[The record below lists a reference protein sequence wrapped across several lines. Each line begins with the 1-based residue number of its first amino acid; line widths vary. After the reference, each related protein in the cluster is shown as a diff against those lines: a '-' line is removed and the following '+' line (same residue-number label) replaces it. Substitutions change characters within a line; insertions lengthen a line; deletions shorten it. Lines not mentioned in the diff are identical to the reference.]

1 MQDDNGTLKIG
12 GSVESIIFSNEE
24 NGYTICDIGT
34 GDGDL
39 VTAVGYLPYLSEGDS
54 VVLYGKWV
62 HNPKYGRQFAAETF
76 ERTLPADKASM
87 LRYLASRTIKG
98 IGPKTARKII
108 DEFGEDAFDVIENHP
123 DWLAK
128 IPGITLKKANEVS
141 EDFKSKAGMRQAMLF
156 FREWFGAAATVK
168 IYKKWGSRSVD
179 IAKKNP
185 YVLCEEIDG
194 IGFESA
200 DKMADGL
207 GMERDDPQRVASGVI
222 YTLYRNER
230 MNGHTCLPREKLAPA
245 AAMLLGVSVEAVE
258 SAITE
263 LLKAEKLRYSLFDN
277 QKFIYTAHAYDEE
290 CYISEKLAKLDRMCP
305 STDVEDISRLI
316 QKAELDNGITYA
328 NLQKKAIGDALAS
341 GVTLLTGGPGT
352 GKTTVIRALIR
363 IFEDMG
369 LEVAL
374 AAPTGRAAKRM
385 SEATSHE
392 AKTIHRLLGMGFS
405 DDESEVAEFSRDED
419 NPLDEEVVIID
430 EASMIDNSLM
440 YSLLLALRPGT
451 RLILIGDADQ
461 LPSVG
466 SGNVLRDILASQRFS
481 TVELTEIFRQAS
493 KSLIITNAHAINNGE
508 MPDLKVTDNDFF
520 FMSRRTDRETAQ
532 TIAELYS
539 TRLPRA
545 YGPGTRDGIQ
555 VIAPSRRGESG
566 TENLNIILQAALNP
580 PEPGKREH
588 RHREFVYREGDR
600 VMQNRNN
607 YDIEWKFGKKKG
619 SGIFNGDIG
628 VIDSI
633 GKSHMVISFD
643 DRVVEYD
650 LNLLDDL
657 EPAYAITVHKSQ
669 GCEYPTVIMP
679 VCTAPPMLL
688 TRNLLYTAVTR
699 AQTRVILVGREES
712 IAEMVH
718 NARQSMRY
726 TGLYYRL
733 RK

>member
-1 MQDDNGTLKIG
+1 MRDENQTLKIV
-12 GSVESIIFSNEE
+12 GSVETIIFSNEE

-39 VTAVGYLPYLSEGDS
+39 VTAVGYLPYLAEGDN

-62 HNPKYGRQFAAETF
+62 HNPKYGRQFAADTF
-76 ERTLPADKASM
+76 EKTLPADEASM

-128 IPGITLKKANEVS
+128 LPGITPKKAEEIS

-168 IYKKWGSRSVD
+168 IYKKWGSLSVD
-179 IAKKNP
+179 IAKDNP
-185 YVLCEEIDG
+185 YMLCETVEG

-200 DKMADGL
+200 DKMAFGL
-207 GMERDDPQRVASGVI
+207 GVKSNDPKRIESGVV

-230 MNGHTCLPREKLAPA
+230 VNGHICLPREKLAPA
-245 AAMLLGVSVEAVE
+245 AAQLLGVSVEEAE
-258 SAITE
+258 NAIVE
-263 LLKAEKLRYSLFDN
+263 LLKTEKLMQSRFDGQKFVYTQQSYEEECFIAEKLVL
-277 QKFIYTAHAYDEE
+277 I
-290 CYISEKLAKLDRMCP
+290 DRVCP
-305 STDVEDISRLI
+305 STDVEDIARLI
-316 QKAELDNGITYA
+316 QKAESDNGITYA
-328 NLQKKAIGDALAS
+328 AMQKKAIGDALAS

-369 LEVAL
+369 QEVAL

-385 SEATSHE
+385 SEATSRE
-392 AKTIHRLLGMGFS
+392 AKTIHRLLGMGFAGE
-405 DDESEVAEFSRDED
+405 DGDAAEFSRDEND
-419 NPLDEEVVIID
+419 PLDEEVVIID
-430 EASMIDNSLM
+430 EASMIDNTLM
-440 YSLLLALRPGT
+440 YSLLRAIRPGT
-451 RLILIGDADQ
+451 RLILIGDSDQ

-466 SGNVLRDILASQRFS
+466 AGNVLHDILNSERFS
-481 TVELTEIFRQAS
+481 TVKLTEIFRQARQ
-493 KSLIITNAHAINNGE
+493 SLIITNAHAINNGE
-508 MPDLKVTDNDFF
+508 MPDLSIKDNDFF
-520 FMSRRTDRETAQ
+520 FLPRRSDRETAQ

-539 TRLPRA
+539 VRLPRA
-545 YGPGTRDGIQ
+545 YGKETQEGIQ

-566 TENLNIILQAALNP
+566 TENLNVILQAVLNP
-580 PEPGKREH
+580 PEEGKREH

-607 YDIEWKFGKKKG
+607 YDLEWSFGKKKG

-628 VIDSI
+628 VIESI
-633 GKSHMVISFD
+633 GKSSMVIGFD
-643 DRVVEYD
+643 DRTVEYD
-650 LNLLDDL
+650 FNLLDDL

-669 GCEYPTVIMP
+669 GCEYPTVIVP

-712 IAEMVH
+712 VAEMVN
-718 NARQSMRY
+718 NARQIMRY

>member
-1 MQDDNGTLKIG
+1 MQDDNGTLKIS

-39 VTAVGYLPYLSEGDS
+39 VTAVGYLPYLSEGDN

-62 HNPKYGRQFAAETF
+62 HNPKYGRQFAADTF

-128 IPGITLKKANEVS
+128 IPGINLKKANEIC

-179 IAKKNP
+179 IAKNNP
-185 YVLCEEIDG
+185 YILCEEIDG

-200 DKMADGL
+200 DKMAEGL

-263 LLKAEKLRYSLFDN
+263 LLKSKKLCYSLFDK
-277 QKFIYTAHAYDEE
+277 QKFIYTAQTYDEE
-290 CYISEKLAKLDRMCP
+290 CYIAEKLAKLDRMCP
-305 STDVEDISRLI
+305 ATDVEDISRLI

-328 NLQKKAIGDALAS
+328 KMQKKAIGDALAS

-363 IFEDMG
+363 IFENMG

-392 AKTIHRLLGMGFS
+392 AKTIHRLLGMGFAGE
-405 DDESEVAEFSRDED
+405 DSEIAEFSRDED
-419 NPLDEEVVIID
+419 DPLDEEVVIID

-466 SGNVLRDILASQRFS
+466 SGNVLRDILASERFA

-493 KSLIITNAHAINNGE
+493 QSLIITNAHAINNGE
-508 MPDLKVTDNDFF
+508 MPNLKVTTNDFF

-545 YGPGTRDGIQ
+545 YGPDTRDGIQ

-566 TENLNIILQAALNP
+566 TENLNVILQAALNP
-580 PEPGKREH
+580 PESGKREH

-628 VIDSI
+628 VIESI
-633 GKSHMVISFD
+633 GKANMVISFD
-643 DRVVEYD
+643 DRIVEYD
-650 LNLLDDL
+650 FNLLDDL

-679 VCTAPPMLL
+679 VCSAPPMLL

-712 IAEMVH
+712 IAEMVN

>member
-1 MQDDNGTLKIG
+1 MQDDNGTLKIS

-62 HNPKYGRQFAAETF
+62 HNPKYGRQFAADTF

-128 IPGITLKKANEVS
+128 ISGINLKKAREIS

-168 IYKKWGSRSVD
+168 IYKKWGSRAVD

-185 YVLCEEIDG
+185 YILCEEIDG

-207 GMERDDPQRVASGVI
+207 GMKRDDPQRVASGVV

-245 AAMLLGVSVEAVE
+245 AAMLLGVSVDAVE
-258 SAITE
+258 AAITE
-263 LLKAEKLRYSLFDN
+263 LLKAEKLKYSLFDN
-277 QKFIYTAHAYDEE
+277 QKFIYTAQVYREE
-290 CYISEKLAKLDRMCP
+290 CYIAEKLDKLDRMCP
-305 STDVEDISRLI
+305 TTDVEDISRLI

-328 NLQKKAIGDALAS
+328 ALQKKAIGDALAS

-369 LEVAL
+369 MEVAL

-392 AKTIHRLLGMGFS
+392 AKTIHRLLGMGFAG
-405 DDESEVAEFSRDED
+405 DESEVAEFSRDEND
-419 NPLDEEVVIID
+419 PLDENVVIID
-430 EASMIDNSLM
+430 EASMVDNSLM

-451 RLILIGDADQ
+451 RLVLIGDADQ

-466 SGNVLRDILASQRFS
+466 SGNVLRDILASGRFS

-493 KSLIITNAHAINNGE
+493 QSLIITNAHAINNGE
-508 MPDLKVTDNDFF
+508 MPNLKVTDNDFF

-566 TENLNIILQAALNP
+566 TENLNMILQAALNP
-580 PEPGKREH
+580 PDTKKREH

-607 YDIEWKFGKKKG
+607 YDIEWKFGKRKG

-628 VIDSI
+628 VIESI
-633 GKSHMVISFD
+633 GKSAMVISFD
-643 DRVVEYD
+643 DRIVEYD

-712 IAEMVH
+712 VAEMIH

>member
-1 MQDDNGTLKIG
+1 MQDDNGTLKIS

-62 HNPKYGRQFAAETF
+62 HNPKYGRQFAADTF

-128 IPGITLKKANEVS
+128 IPGINLKKANEIS
-141 EDFKSKAGMRQAMLF
+141 EDFKSKAGMRQAMIF

-179 IAKKNP
+179 IAKNNP
-185 YVLCEEIDG
+185 YILCEEIDG

-200 DKMADGL
+200 DKMAEGL
-207 GMERDDPQRVASGVI
+207 GMERDDPQRVESGVI

-245 AAMLLGVSVEAVE
+245 AAMLLGVSTDDVER
-258 SAITE
+258 AITE
-263 LLKAEKLRYSLFDN
+263 LLKAQKLYYSLFDD
-277 QKFIYTAHAYDEE
+277 QKFIYTAKTYEE
-290 CYISEKLAKLDRMCP
+290 ERYIAEKLAKLDRMCP
-305 STDVEDISRLI
+305 ATDVEDISRLI

-328 NLQKKAIGDALAS
+328 KMQRKAIGDALAS

-392 AKTIHRLLGMGFS
+392 AKTIHRLLGMGFAGE
-405 DDESEVAEFSRDED
+405 ESEVAEFSRDEND
-419 NPLDEEVVIID
+419 PLDEEVVIID

-466 SGNVLRDILASQRFS
+466 AGNVLRDILASERFS

-493 KSLIITNAHAINNGE
+493 QSLIITNAHAINNGE
-508 MPDLKVTDNDFF
+508 MPNLKVTTNDFF

-545 YGPGTRDGIQ
+545 YGADARDGIQ

-566 TENLNIILQAALNP
+566 TENLNVILQAALNP
-580 PEPGKREH
+580 PESGKREH

-628 VIDSI
+628 VIESI
-633 GKSHMVISFD
+633 EKSNMVISFD
-643 DRVVEYD
+643 DRIVEYD

-679 VCTAPPMLL
+679 VCSAPPMLL

-712 IAEMVH
+712 VAEMVH

>member
-1 MQDDNGTLKIG
+1 MRDDNQTLKIT
-12 GSVESIIFSNEE
+12 GSVETVIFSNEE

-34 GDGDL
+34 EDGDL

-76 ERTLPADKASM
+76 EKTLPADKASM

-128 IPGITLKKANEVS
+128 LPGITLKKAEEIS

-156 FREWFGAAATVK
+156 FREWFGAASTVK
-168 IYKKWGSRSVD
+168 IYKKWGSHSVE
-179 IAKKNP
+179 IAKDNP
-185 YVLCEEIDG
+185 YMLCEAIEG

-200 DKMADGL
+200 DKMAFGL
-207 GMERDDPQRVASGVI
+207 GVKQNDPKRIESGVV

-230 MNGHTCLPREKLAPA
+230 VNGHTCLPREKLAPA
-245 AAMLLGVSVEAVE
+245 AAQLLEVSVEEAE
-258 SAITE
+258 NAIIE
-263 LLKAEKLRYSLFDN
+263 LLKTEKLYQSRFDG
-277 QKFIYTAHAYDEE
+277 QKFVYTPHSYDEE
-290 CYISEKLAKLDRMCP
+290 CFIAEQLSTLDRMCP
-305 STDVEDISRLI
+305 ATGVEDIARLI
-316 QKAELDNGITYA
+316 QKAENDNGITYA
-328 NLQKKAIGDALAS
+328 AMQKKAIGDALAS

-369 LEVAL
+369 QEVAL

-385 SEATSHE
+385 SEATSKE
-392 AKTIHRLLGMGFS
+392 AKTIHRLLGMGFAD
-405 DDESEVAEFSRDED
+405 DDEAVSEFSRDEN

-430 EASMIDNSLM
+430 EASMIDNFLM
-440 YSLLLALRPGT
+440 YSLLRAIRPGT

-466 SGNVLRDILASQRFS
+466 AGNVLHDILNSERFS
-481 TVELTEIFRQAS
+481 TVKLTEIFRQARR
-493 KSLIITNAHAINNGE
+493 SLIITNAHAINNGE
-508 MPDLKVTDNDFF
+508 MPDLSVKDNDFF
-520 FMSRRTDRETAQ
+520 FMSRRSDRETAQ

-545 YGPGTRDGIQ
+545 YGKGTREGIQ

-566 TENLNIILQAALNP
+566 TENLNVILQAVLNP
-580 PEPGKREH
+580 PEEGKREH

-607 YDIEWKFGKKKG
+607 YDLEWSLGKKKG

-628 VIDSI
+628 VIESI
-633 GKSHMVISFD
+633 GKSSMVIGFD
-643 DRVVEYD
+643 DRTVEYD
-650 LNLLDDL
+650 FNLLDDL

-712 IAEMVH
+712 IAEMVN
-718 NARQSMRY
+718 NARQTMRY

>member
-1 MQDDNGTLKIG
+1 MRDENQTLKIA
-12 GSVESIIFSNEE
+12 GSVETIIFSNEE

-39 VTAVGYLPYLSEGDS
+39 VTAVGYLPYLAEGDN

-62 HNPKYGRQFAAETF
+62 HNPKYGRQFAADTF
-76 ERTLPADKASM
+76 EKTLPADEASM

-128 IPGITLKKANEVS
+128 LPGITPKKAEEIS

-179 IAKKNP
+179 IAKDNP
-185 YVLCEEIDG
+185 YMLCESVEG

-200 DKMADGL
+200 DKMAFGL
-207 GMERDDPQRVASGVI
+207 GIKQNDPKRIESGVV

-230 MNGHTCLPREKLAPA
+230 VNGHTCLPREKLAPA
-245 AAMLLGVSVEAVE
+245 AAQLLEVSVEEAE
-258 SAITE
+258 SAIAK
-263 LLKAEKLRYSLFDN
+263 LLKTEKLMQSRFDGQKFVYTQQSYEEECFIAEKLVL
-277 QKFIYTAHAYDEE
+277 
-290 CYISEKLAKLDRMCP
+290 LDRMCP
-305 STDVEDISRLI
+305 LTDVEDIARLI
-316 QKAELDNGITYA
+316 QKAENDNGITYA
-328 NLQKKAIGDALAS
+328 AMQKKAIGDALAS
-341 GVTLLTGGPGT
+341 GVALLTGGPGT

-369 LEVAL
+369 QEVAL

-385 SEATSHE
+385 SEATSRE
-392 AKTIHRLLGMGFS
+392 AKTIHRLLGMGFAGE
-405 DDESEVAEFSRDED
+405 DGEAAEFSRDEND
-419 NPLDEEVVIID
+419 PLDEEVVIID
-430 EASMIDNSLM
+430 EASMIDNTLM
-440 YSLLLALRPGT
+440 YSLLRAIRPGA
-451 RLILIGDADQ
+451 RLILIGDSDQ

-466 SGNVLRDILASQRFS
+466 AGNVLHDILNSERFS
-481 TVELTEIFRQAS
+481 TVKLTEIFRQARQ
-493 KSLIITNAHAINNGE
+493 SLIITNAHAINNGE
-508 MPDLKVTDNDFF
+508 MPDLSVKDNDFF
-520 FMSRRTDRETAQ
+520 FLPRRSDRETAQ

-539 TRLPRA
+539 VRLPRA
-545 YGPGTRDGIQ
+545 YGKETQEGIQ

-566 TENLNIILQAALNP
+566 TENLNVILQEVLNP
-580 PEPGKREH
+580 REEGKREH
-588 RHREFVYREGDR
+588 RHREFTYREGDR

-607 YDIEWKFGKKKG
+607 YDLEWSFGKKKG

-628 VIDSI
+628 MIESI
-633 GKSHMVISFD
+633 GKSSMVIGFD
-643 DRVVEYD
+643 DRTVEYD
-650 LNLLDDL
+650 FNLLDDL

-669 GCEYPTVIMP
+669 GCEYPTVIVP
-679 VCTAPPMLL
+679 VCTVPPMLL

-712 IAEMVH
+712 IAEMVN
-718 NARQSMRY
+718 NARQTMRY

>member
-1 MQDDNGTLKIG
+1 MQDENGTLKIS
-12 GSVESIIFSNEE
+12 GSVETIIFSNEE

-34 GDGDL
+34 EDGDL

-54 VVLYGKWV
+54 VVLYGKWI
-62 HNPKYGRQFAAETF
+62 HNPKYGRQFAADTF

-123 DWLAK
+123 EWLAK
-128 IPGITLKKANEVS
+128 LSGITSKKAIEIS

-168 IYKKWGSRSVD
+168 IYKKWGSRSVE
-179 IAKKNP
+179 IAKNEP
-185 YVLCEEIDG
+185 YLLCEAIDG

-200 DKMADGL
+200 DKMASGL
-207 GMERDDPQRVASGVI
+207 GVKPNDPKRIEAGVV
-222 YTLYRNER
+222 YTLFRNER

-245 AAMLLGVSVEAVE
+245 AAQLLEVSPNEVEI
-258 SAITE
+258 AITE
-263 LLKAEKLRYSLFDN
+263 LLKAEKLRYSLFDG
-277 QKFIYTAHAYDEE
+277 QKFIYTVHSYDEE
-290 CYISEKLAKLDRMCP
+290 CFIAEQLAKLDRMCP
-305 STDVEDISRLI
+305 TTDVEDIARLI
-316 QKAELDNGITYA
+316 KKAEQDNGISYA
-328 NLQKKAIGDALAS
+328 SMQKKAIGDALAS

-369 LEVAL
+369 QEVAL

-385 SEATSHE
+385 SEATSRE

-405 DDESEVAEFSRDED
+405 GEEGESAEFSRDEND
-419 NPLDEEVVIID
+419 PLDEEVVIID

-440 YSLLLALRPGT
+440 YSLLRALRPGT

-466 SGNVLRDILASQRFS
+466 AGNVLHDILNSERFS
-481 TVELTEIFRQAS
+481 TVKLTEIFRQAS
-493 KSLIITNAHAINNGE
+493 QSLIITNAHAINNGE
-508 MPDLKVTDNDFF
+508 MPDLSVKDNDFF
-520 FMSRRTDRETAQ
+520 FLPRRTDRETAQ
-532 TIAELYS
+532 TVAELYS

-545 YGPGTRDGIQ
+545 YGEKTREGIQ

-566 TENLNIILQAALNP
+566 TENLNIVLQAALNP
-580 PEPGKREH
+580 PETGKREH
-588 RHREFVYREGDR
+588 KHREFIYREGDR

-607 YDIEWKFGKKKG
+607 YDIEWSFGKKKG

-628 VIDSI
+628 VIETI
-633 GKSHMVISFD
+633 GKSSIVISFD

-650 LNLLDDL
+650 FNLLDDL

-669 GCEYPTVIMP
+669 GCG
-679 VCTAPPMLL
+679 A
-688 TRNLLYTAVTR
+688 TRS
-699 AQTRVILVGREES
+699 LVKS
-712 IAEMVH
+712 
-718 NARQSMRY
+718 
-726 TGLYYRL
+726 
-733 RK
+733 